1 MWEELSVS
9 RSKNSFKFTILKG
22 RRCYRTPQLRG
33 AGWKKWLKPKRSW
46 RRRRSSASSATL
58 QQISTALL
66 AKCLSA
72 NIIETTIRQ
81 EQFHQTWLQWLCC
94 CLLVVSF
101 NWTEWI
107 FRNSLHD
114 TQDPITGQC
123 FPFKVSNV
131 EGMGRFVTFPN
142 TLSIQTCAS
151 VHGTYHSAMTASN
164 LCHMWHFMC
173 IYKKSLYV
181 IFTPCLSVA
190 LILVLMIWSFL
201 TPKVQGSD
209 SCERLW
215 ARRLY
220 LPRKGTCGEKG
231 QFQQQPCPEYPLSVQ
246 LCVDMEKTWILC
258 PTTFVNRVYCLS
270 RWVRVK
276 QHLQSASAVDEECQ
290 ERWDQKEKV
299 KALKEASKIRK
310 WKFSSFKVK
319 QNQKVKMWKGNMLII
334 RSGVL
339 AVPGQYVPSVVPSW
353 NQRSNIQSFAR
364 S

>member
-58 QQISTALL
+58 RQISTALL

-81 EQFHQTWLQWLCC
+81 EQFHQTWLQWLYC

-151 VHGTYHSAMTASN
+151 VHATYHSAMTASH
-164 LCHMWHFMC
+164 LCHMWHFIC

-190 LILVLMIWSFL
+190 LILVLMI
-201 TPKVQGSD
+201 
-209 SCERLW
+209 
-215 ARRLY
+215 
-220 LPRKGTCGEKG
+220 
-231 QFQQQPCPEYPLSVQ
+231 
-246 LCVDMEKTWILC
+246 
-258 PTTFVNRVYCLS
+258 
-270 RWVRVK
+270 
-276 QHLQSASAVDEECQ
+276 
-290 ERWDQKEKV
+290 
-299 KALKEASKIRK
+299 
-310 WKFSSFKVK
+310 
-319 QNQKVKMWKGNMLII
+319 
-334 RSGVL
+334 
-339 AVPGQYVPSVVPSW
+339 
-353 NQRSNIQSFAR
+353 
-364 S
+364 